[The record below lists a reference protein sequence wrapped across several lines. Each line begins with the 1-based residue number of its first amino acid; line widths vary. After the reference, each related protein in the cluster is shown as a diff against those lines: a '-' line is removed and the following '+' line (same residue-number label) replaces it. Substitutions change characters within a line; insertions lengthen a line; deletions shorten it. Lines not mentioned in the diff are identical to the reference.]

1 MTKKNNEK
9 TQKCSKCKLRKLG
22 IPSSYI
28 GVTALIVYYAC
39 QIFGACD

>member
-1 MTKKNNEK
+1 MTKKNIENSE
-9 TQKCSKCKLRKLG
+9 SKLRKLG

-39 QIFGACD
+39 QTLGACE

>member
-9 TQKCSKCKLRKLG
+9 TESSLRKLG

-28 GVTALIVYYAC
+28 GITALIVYYAC
-39 QIFGACD
+39 QTLGACE